1 MIAASAPVLVLAADL
16 LATDEEF
23 DPNTVTPGI
32 WGFVLTFFVMVAVV
46 LLILDMTRR
55 MRRVNMR
62 AQVQEQLAAE
72 AEAAAR
78 DAELAEADGQAIDA
92 GDAPPPTAA
101 SGPNDA
107 PSDAPDGDAPDG
119 EAPDDEQR
127 PGGASAH

>member
-1 MIAASAPVLVLAADL
+1 MIAASAPVVIAANL

-62 AQVQEQLAAE
+62 AQVQAQLAAE

-78 DAELAEADGQAIDA
+78 DAELAEADGQSIDA
-92 GDAPPPTAA
+92 GDDAPPTEA
-101 SGPNDA
+101 SGPTDVA
-107 PSDAPDGDAPDG
+107 GGAPDD
-119 EAPDDEQR
+119 DDEQR

>member
-1 MIAASAPVLVLAADL
+1 MIAASAPVLALAADL

-62 AQVQEQLAAE
+62 AQVQAQLAAE

-92 GDAPPPTAA
+92 GDDAPPTEA
-101 SGPNDA
+101 SGPTDA
-107 PSDAPDGDAPDG
+107 PERAPDD
-119 EAPDDEQR
+119 DDEQR

>member
-62 AQVQEQLAAE
+62 AQVQAQLAAE

-92 GDAPPPTAA
+92 GDDAPPTEAQGPRMSRAGRPTTT
-101 SGPNDA
+101 SSA
-107 PSDAPDGDAPDG
+107 PAGHP
-119 EAPDDEQR
+119 
-127 PGGASAH
+127 AH

>member
-1 MIAASAPVLVLAADL
+1 VIAASVPVLAIAAEL

-62 AQVQEQLAAE
+62 AQVQAQLAAE

-92 GDAPPPTAA
+92 GDHAPPTESPGPTDVA
-101 SGPNDA
+101 GG
-107 PSDAPDGDAPDG
+107 APDD
-119 EAPDDEQR
+119 DDEQR

>member
-1 MIAASAPVLVLAADL
+1 MIAAPAPVLGFAADV

-32 WGFVLTFFVMVAVV
+32 WGFVLTFLLMVAVV
-46 LLILDMTRR
+46 LLILDMVRR

-62 AQVQEQLAAE
+62 AQVQAQLAAE

-92 GDAPPPTAA
+92 GDNGPATDV
-101 SGPNDA
+101 SGEEARRRRAGPRRAVFPLNDTVA
-107 PSDAPDGDAPDG
+107 
-119 EAPDDEQR
+119 R
-127 PGGASAH
+127 